1 MPKTLYLNFFG
12 KIVSVIF
19 DDKIAKTIT
28 LESSDQNALT
38 TVRNGI
44 INELSNGQPVNIKYA
59 VFVEIQVNILIDLR
73 NILCFLKCIIFLE
86 TTLFT
91 RKIIK

>member
-19 DDKIAKTIT
+19 DDKIAKTII
-28 LESSDQNALT
+28 LECVDQNTLT
-38 TVRNGI
+38 AVRDGI

-59 VFVEIQVNILIDLR
+59 VFVEIQVNIQ
-73 NILCFLKCIIFLE
+73 IF
-86 TTLFT
+86 
-91 RKIIK
+91 